1 MSAASYY
8 DGDDAGFFS
17 GNNKIIG
24 LISIFIH
31 VIFTAFMLV
40 APFVTADPNML
51 MFLIFLNAALI
62 TEWYVLGGSVLNQ
75 FDCMAYSFGESRE
88 LTYHTG
94 LPASLPVICAHRLTG
109 IDVPTLGQLTACIP
123 LVYISYMLVKLK
135 KIK

>member
-1 MSAASYY
+1 
-8 DGDDAGFFS
+8 
-17 GNNKIIG
+17 
-24 LISIFIH
+24 
-31 VIFTAFMLV
+31 MLV
-40 APFVTADPNML
+40 APFVTANPDML
-51 MFLIFLNAALI
+51 MILIFLNAALL

-135 KIK
+135 KILPLKYND